1 MTNDMTRT
9 EELQNLY
16 SDMYKDAHGFR
27 PRHVDTTHWT
37 EEMFVAEFEALE
49 LVIRQEELL
58 RAFNEGQAIER
69 FEARVADVVDVGL
82 GAINRATAIR
92 WIMEAEGAAGDPD
105 YAEYLLGVPYGY
117 ISKNFDFTTKVA

>member
-1 MTNDMTRT
+1 MTNDMTRA
-9 EELQNLY
+9 EELQSIY

-37 EEMFVAEFEALE
+37 EEMFSEEFAALE
-49 LVIRQEELL
+49 LVIRQEELK

-69 FEARVADVVDVGL
+69 FLVRQVDL
-82 GAINRATAIR
+82 MANGAKDAETATR

-105 YAEYLLGVPYGY
+105 FAEYLLGLPYGF
-117 ISKNFDFTTKVA
+117 ISKTFKFATKVA

>member
-1 MTNDMTRT
+1 
-9 EELQNLY
+9 
-16 SDMYKDAHGFR
+16 
-27 PRHVDTTHWT
+27 
-37 EEMFVAEFEALE
+37 MFVAEFEALE

-69 FEARVADVVDVGL
+69 FEARMANL
-82 GAINRATAIR
+82 MATGAQDRATAIR

-117 ISKNFDFTTKVA
+117 ISKNFNFATKVA

>member
-1 MTNDMTRT
+1 MTNDMTRA
-9 EELQNLY
+9 EELQNIY

-27 PRHVDTTHWT
+27 PRHVDTFHWT
-37 EEMFVAEFEALE
+37 EEMFSEEFAALE
-49 LVIRQEELL
+49 LVIRQEELK

-69 FEARVADVVDVGL
+69 FEARVDDLVIA
-82 GAINRATAIR
+82 GAHNRATAIR

-105 YAEYLLGVPYGY
+105 FAEYLLGVPYGY

>member
-1 MTNDMTRT
+1 MTEMTRT
-9 EELQNLY
+9 EELQCIY
-16 SDMYKDAHGFR
+16 WDMYKDAHGFR
-27 PRHVDTTHWT
+27 PRHVDTFHWT

-69 FEARVADVVDVGL
+69 FEARVVALMDT
-82 GAINRATAIR
+82 GAQDRATAIR
-92 WIMEAEGAAGDPD
+92 WIMDAEGAAGDPD

-117 ISKNFDFTTKVA
+117 ISKNFNFATKVA